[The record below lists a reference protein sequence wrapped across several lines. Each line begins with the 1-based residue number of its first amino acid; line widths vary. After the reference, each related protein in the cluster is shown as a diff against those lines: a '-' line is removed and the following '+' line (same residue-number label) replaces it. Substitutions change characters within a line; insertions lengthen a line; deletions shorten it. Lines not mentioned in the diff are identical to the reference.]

1 MYVLF
6 IYFIFIPTKKT
17 NIEIHFAIYLFPKLQ
32 NILFYDH
39 LHNYDS
45 KKILLYNNFMTIFQ
59 Q

>member
-1 MYVLF
+1 MFYLF
-6 IYFIFIPTKKT
+6 ILFLYLQKT